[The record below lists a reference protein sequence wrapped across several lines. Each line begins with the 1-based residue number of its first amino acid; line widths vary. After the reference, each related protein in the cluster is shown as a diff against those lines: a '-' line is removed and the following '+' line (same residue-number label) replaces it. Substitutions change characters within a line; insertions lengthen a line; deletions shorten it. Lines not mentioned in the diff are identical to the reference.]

1 VVSDRAGIA
10 PAPADLPVSWRKF
23 WGRPLFP
30 WFLLVPVEIFWEEGG
45 GGDEVGEVLACFNLA
60 CFDRTF
66 DRGIRADEIGIG
78 FVEERDCGE
87 LTVGKSHVMAS
98 VDFLPQMGQGS
109 VVLH

>member
-1 VVSDRAGIA
+1 VAEILGAASVS
-10 PAPADLPVSWRKF
+10 LVSFGTR
-23 WGRPLFP
+23 RD
-30 WFLLVPVEIFWEEGG
+30 FLGGGG